1 MSTALSNEEMTAL
14 TQAVIHH
21 LDEWSISSED
31 MLGILGLG
39 DGVQPRVLTQYRQGM
54 KALPQTED
62 MMQRIDHLV
71 GIADALR
78 TTFPFSSQ
86 MRVMWLQ
93 KPHRRFQKRSPLA
106 VMLGEGTDGLMK
118 VRIEVDC
125 AYGYAIND
133 ALHAAAQK
141 VSQNAA

>member
-1 MSTALSNEEMTAL
+1 MQQFSPEEMGAL
-14 TQAVIHH
+14 TRAVVHH
-21 LDEWSISSED
+21 LDEWKISAED
-31 MLGILGLG
+31 MLAVLGLPE
-39 DGVQPRVLTQYRQGM
+39 DVRPRHLQQYRQGM
-54 KALPQTED
+54 KAFPQTED
-62 MMQRIDHLV
+62 IMHRIDHLV

-93 KPHRRFQKRSPLA
+93 KPHRRFQQRSPLA
-106 VMLGEGTDGLMK
+106 VMLDEGTDGLMK

-133 ALHAAAQK
+133 ALNASQQKAAQLG
-141 VSQNAA
+141 

>member
-1 MSTALSNEEMTAL
+1 MQQFSDTEMSAL
-14 TQAVIHH
+14 TQAVVHH
-21 LDEWSISSED
+21 LDEWKISAEA
-31 MLGILGLG
+31 MLCVLGLPEE
-39 DGVQPRVLTQYRQGM
+39 VRPRHMQQYRQGD
-54 KALPQTED
+54 KAFPQTED
-62 MMQRIDHLV
+62 IMHRIDHLV

-106 VMLGEGTDGLMK
+106 VMLDEGTDGLMK

-125 AYGYAIND
+125 AYGYHISEAMRVN
-133 ALHAAAQK
+133 Q
-141 VSQNAA
+141 SQNAN

>member
-1 MSTALSNEEMTAL
+1 MKTLPDDEMMGL
-14 TQAVIHH
+14 TQAVIQH
-21 LDEWSISSED
+21 LDEWGISGED
-31 MLGILGLG
+31 MLTVLGLA
-39 DGVQPRVLTQYRQGM
+39 DDVKPRHLSQYRQGM

-62 MMQRIDHLV
+62 MMYRIDHLV

-86 MRVMWLQ
+86 MRVLWLQ

-106 VMLGEGTDGLMK
+106 VMLAEGTDGLMK

-133 ALHAAAQK
+133 ALHAAAQQQ
-141 VSQNAA
+141 SNAAA

>member
-1 MSTALSNEEMTAL
+1 MQQFSPEEMSAL

-21 LDEWSISSED
+21 MDEWKISGEE
-31 MLGILGLG
+31 MIAVLGLG
-39 DGVQPRVLTQYRQGM
+39 ADVRPRHLQQYRQGD
-54 KALPQTED
+54 KVFPQTSE
-62 MMQRIDHLV
+62 MMDRIDHIV

-86 MRVMWLQ
+86 MRVMWLR
-93 KPHRRFQKRSPLA
+93 KPHRRFQRRDPLA
-106 VMLGEGTDGLMK
+106 VMLDEGADGLMK

-133 ALHAAAQK
+133 ALHAAAAQK
-141 VSQNAA
+141 ANAA

>member
-1 MSTALSNEEMTAL
+1 MNTLSNEDMVAL
-14 TQAVIHH
+14 TQAVISH
-21 LDEWSISSED
+21 LDDWNID
-31 MLGILGLG
+31 PADILTILGLA
-39 DGVQPRVLTQYRQGM
+39 DDVAPRHLSQYRQGM

-78 TTFPFSSQ
+78 TTFPFSHQ

-106 VMLGEGTDGLMK
+106 IMLEEGTEGMMR

-133 ALHAAAQK
+133 ALQAQAKQAAAA
-141 VSQNAA
+141 V

>member
-1 MSTALSNEEMTAL
+1 MNTALSNDEMLAL
-14 TQAVIHH
+14 TQAVIAH
-21 LDEWSISSED
+21 LDEWDISPEQ
-31 MLGILGLG
+31 MIGVLGLG
-39 DGVQPRVLTQYRQGM
+39 QDVPSRVITQYRQGM

-86 MRVMWLQ
+86 MRVLWLQ

-106 VMLGEGTDGLMK
+106 VMLDEGTDGLMK

-133 ALHAAAQK
+133 ALHAAAQ
-141 VSQNAA
+141 NAQAG

>member
-1 MSTALSNEEMTAL
+1 MNSFASDEMTAL
-14 TQAVIHH
+14 TQAVIQH
-21 LDEWSISSED
+21 LDEWGISAED
-31 MLGILGLG
+31 MINVLGLPEE
-39 DGVQPRVLTQYRQGM
+39 VRPRNLSQYRQGM
-54 KALPQTED
+54 KAFPQTED
-62 MMQRIDHLV
+62 IMHRIDHLV

-86 MRVMWLQ
+86 MRVLWLQ

-106 VMLGEGTDGLMK
+106 VMLDEGTDGLMR

-133 ALHAAAQK
+133 ALQAAAQK
-141 VSQNAA
+141 SQAA

>member
-1 MSTALSNEEMTAL
+1 MKTFSSEEMTAV
-14 TQAVIHH
+14 TQAVVQH
-21 LDEWSISSED
+21 LDEWNISPEAI
-31 MLGILGLG
+31 LAVLGL
-39 DGVQPRVLTQYRQGM
+39 DEEVKPRHLSQYRQGM

-62 MMQRIDHLV
+62 MMHRIDHLV

-86 MRVMWLQ
+86 MRVMWLH
-93 KPHRRFQKRSPLA
+93 KPHRRFQKRSPLD
-106 VMLGEGTDGLMK
+106 VMLAEGINGLMK

-133 ALHAAAQK
+133 ALHAQQQLKQA
-141 VSQNAA
+141 S